1 MRISAMHQAD
11 LRHPR
16 PSLQKKLLALYQL
29 RTGSKVN
36 WDATAYRTLL
46 RDMGEPHKKL
56 PPVIHV
62 AGTNGKGSIVAFLRA
77 MLEAQGYRVHAYT
90 SPHLLR
96 VNERIRL
103 AGEDI
108 TDNLLERMIDEVY
121 AQHSLAGLSFFEI
134 TTALAFRAF
143 SAVPADVLLLEVG
156 MGGRLDCTNVIEDP
170 LVSVISRISY
180 DHTEFL
186 GGTLADIA
194 AEKGGILK
202 AGRPCVV
209 GAQGPEDDTRG
220 VLGVLETLADER
232 STPLLVYGRDWRSF
246 ESGGQMVF
254 EARGER
260 NVYPLPG
267 LAGAHQILN
276 AGAALMAL
284 RVVGDALPVSE
295 EAKAQGLRRVVWPG
309 RMQGLSPVSL
319 GLPEDCE
326 VWLDCGHNDSAGEV
340 LAQQIRKWAA
350 DDPKPLHLVL
360 GMLGHKDVRG
370 FLAPFADQIESL
382 TLVRITGEKNILTLQ
397 GFQNKAGDLVSS
409 VPVRSFDDLSAAFC
423 ALRTEI
429 DGRSRVLIA
438 GSVYLAGGVLD
449 FVQRNPVSTSGV

>member
-1 MRISAMHQAD
+1 MHQAD

-309 RMQGLSPVSL
+309 RMQGLSRCLWGCPKIAKCGWIAVIMTVRARFWRSRFENGPPMIRSRCIWFWGCWGIRMYAGFWRPLPTKSRVSHWS
-319 GLPEDCE
+319 GLP
-326 VWLDCGHNDSAGEV
+326 G
-340 LAQQIRKWAA
+340 RK
-350 DDPKPLHLVL
+350 
-360 GMLGHKDVRG
+360 
-370 FLAPFADQIESL
+370 IS
-382 TLVRITGEKNILTLQ
+382 
-397 GFQNKAGDLVSS
+397 
-409 VPVRSFDDLSAAFC
+409 
-423 ALRTEI
+423 
-429 DGRSRVLIA
+429 
-438 GSVYLAGGVLD
+438 
-449 FVQRNPVSTSGV
+449 